1 MSTLRSLLDA
11 HEELRN
17 EVIEA
22 ELTVKAGDASRY
34 WQGRLDGLALA
45 LVLLQNVID
54 EEAADGHVKG

>member
-17 EVIEA
+17 EAIEA

-54 EEAADGHVKG
+54 EEAADGDVKG

>member
-17 EVIEA
+17 EAIEA
-22 ELTVKAGDASRY
+22 ELTVKAGDPSQY
-34 WQGRLDGLALA
+34 WQGRLDGLSLA

-54 EEAADGHVKG
+54 EESERAE